1 MPIVKSGK
9 VRVLGVTSAK
19 RTPLMPEVPTI
30 AESGLPRY
38 EYASWYGMW
47 APAGTPQPII
57 VKLNDEVRKALLLPD
72 VRERMASQGAEP
84 AWKPVDE
91 YDAFVKAEIAKW
103 APIIKTFGP
112 PQ

>member
-9 VRVLGVTSAK
+9 VRVLAVTSAK

-30 AESGLPRY
+30 AESGLPRH

-57 VKLNDEVRKALLLPD
+57 ARLNDEVRKALLLPD
-72 VRERMASQGAEP
+72 VRERIASQGAEP
-84 AWKPVDE
+84 AWNTVED
-91 YDAFVKAEIAKW
+91 YTAFVKAEIARW